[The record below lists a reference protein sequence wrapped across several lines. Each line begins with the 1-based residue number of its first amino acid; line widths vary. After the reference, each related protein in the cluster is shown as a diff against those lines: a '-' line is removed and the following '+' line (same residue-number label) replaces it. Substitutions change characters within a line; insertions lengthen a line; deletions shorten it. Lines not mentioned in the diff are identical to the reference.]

1 MASSVLQSPT
11 DTSLQGTLDLTSYK
25 AVPPSCGIDQWES
38 CLVRLNSTVPFC
50 VTETVVF
57 IDSPLEKV
65 MDKLLPLSVSLSVAV
80 IVSSVSPLS
89 PLVDESVAQ
98 EPESVAVQALEDFNF
113 KLKCSENVPANLL
126 KVIRL
131 GVTVRVGV

>member
-1 MASSVLQSPT
+1 
-11 DTSLQGTLDLTSYK
+11 
-25 AVPPSCGIDQWES
+25 
-38 CLVRLNSTVPFC
+38 
-50 VTETVVF
+50 
-57 IDSPLEKV
+57 

-113 KLKCSENVPANLL
+113 KLNLSDIVPANLL
-126 KVIRL
+126 KVMIL

>member
-1 MASSVLQSPT
+1 
-11 DTSLQGTLDLTSYK
+11 
-25 AVPPSCGIDQWES
+25 
-38 CLVRLNSTVPFC
+38 
-50 VTETVVF
+50 
-57 IDSPLEKV
+57 